1 MATDHKG
8 QNMHTTS
15 PREVLLPAFRPKLMP
30 PKRLTDED
38 SLLIEIRDKIAKAQ
52 NIHGLRDPL
61 ATLLADALHEI
72 QLEKLSRTAPGMIGV
87 LRPDDQ

>member
-1 MATDHKG
+1 
-8 QNMHTTS
+8 MHTTS
-15 PREVLLPAFRPKLMP
+15 PKEVLLPAFRPKLLP
-30 PKRLTDED
+30 PRRLTDED
-38 SLLIEIRDKIAKAQ
+38 TLLIEIRDKIAKAQ